1 MHRGYLPLLLFLA
14 SLWGA
19 SYMLIKIALHE
30 LEPAAM
36 MTLRLFLAAAVL
48 IAILLAQAGWRG
60 ALEGAREV
68 GRRGLVLGLVNAAL
82 PFWLIAWGEK
92 HVDSGVAAIANSTVP
107 IFVAVL
113 AIRLNPGERSRG
125 LRLVGILAGLVGVG
139 VLTGFHPGGGWWAV
153 AGTLS
158 VVLSSLCYA
167 WANLFT
173 QRHFTRT
180 APLVLATVAVTT
192 AAFLILPFGLAQLP
206 GRLPG
211 WETLGSVALLGT
223 AGTAV
228 AYLVHFRLVT
238 SYGSSRSSLVTY
250 LLPAFALFY
259 GSVFLGEPLTLAAL
273 LGLGLILGGVGLGSG
288 LVRRRRVAA

>member
-1 MHRGYLPLLLFLA
+1 MF
-14 SLWGA
+14 
-19 SYMLIKIALHE
+19 IKVALDE

-36 MTLRLFLAAAVL
+36 MALRLFLAAGVL
-48 IAILLAQAGWRG
+48 VTILLAQMGWRA
-60 ALEGAREV
+60 ALAGVRDV
-68 GRRGLVLGLVNAAL
+68 GSRGLALGLFNAAL

-107 IFVAVL
+107 IFVALL

-125 LRLVGILAGLVGVG
+125 LRLVGVMLGLVGVG
-139 VLTGFHPGGGWWAV
+139 VLTGLSPDGGWWAV

-158 VVLSSLCYA
+158 VVLSSACYA

-180 APLVLATVAVTT
+180 APLVLATVAITT

-206 GRLPG
+206 GHVPG
-211 WETLGSVALLGT
+211 WRTLGSVAALGVLGT
-223 AGTAV
+223 SV
-228 AYLVHFRLVT
+228 AYLVHYRLVT
-238 SYGSSRSSLVTY
+238 RYGSSRSSLVTY
-250 LLPAFALFY
+250 LIPAFALLY
-259 GSVFLGEPLTLAAL
+259 GSVFLDEPLTLGAL
-273 LGLGLILGGVGLGSG
+273 LGLALILGGVGLGSG

>member
-1 MHRGYLPLLLFLA
+1 MF
-14 SLWGA
+14 
-19 SYMLIKIALHE
+19 IKVALDE

-36 MTLRLFLAAAVL
+36 MALRLFLAAGVL
-48 IAILLAQAGWRG
+48 VTILLAQVGWRA
-60 ALEGAREV
+60 ALAGVRDV
-68 GRRGLVLGLVNAAL
+68 GSRGLALGLFNAAL

-107 IFVAVL
+107 IFVALL

-125 LRLVGILAGLVGVG
+125 LRLVGVMLGLVGVG
-139 VLTGFHPGGGWWAV
+139 VLTGLSPDGGWWAV

-158 VVLSSLCYA
+158 VVLSSACYA

-180 APLVLATVAVTT
+180 APLVLATVAITT

-206 GRLPG
+206 GHVPG
-211 WETLGSVALLGT
+211 WRTLGSVAALGVLGT
-223 AGTAV
+223 SV
-228 AYLVHFRLVT
+228 AYLVHYRLVT
-238 SYGSSRSSLVTY
+238 RYGSSRSSLVTY
-250 LLPAFALFY
+250 LIPAFALLY
-259 GSVFLGEPLTLAAL
+259 GSVFLDEPLTLGAL
-273 LGLGLILGGVGLGSG
+273 LGLALILGGVGLGSG